1 MTEAEILAAEH
12 ACEKLMRQF
21 ANLNDARD
29 FAGLAALFAEDGRYA
44 RPTDPDRWV
53 EGRDAIRAAFE
64 GRPATKLTR
73 HVVSNAVVTVES
85 PTEATGFSYV
95 TLSAGPAVE
104 SGLVKAD
111 PALIGGFQDRYVKR
125 DGRWLFI
132 ERRGSVVMTMAG

>member
-1 MTEAEILAAEH
+1 MTEAETLAVEH

-29 FAGLAALFAEDGRYA
+29 FAGLAALFAEDGA
-44 RPTDPDRWV
+44 L
-53 EGRDAIRAAFE
+53 
-64 GRPATKLTR
+64 RPADRSGPLGRGPGR
-73 HVVSNAVVTVES
+73 HPRRLRGPPGDQADPPRGLQRGGDGRG

-104 SGLVKAD
+104 TGLVKAD

-132 ERRGSVVMTMAG
+132 ERRGSVVMAMAG

>member
-1 MTEAEILAAEH
+1 MTDAERLVAEH

-29 FAGLAALFAEDGRYA
+29 FTGLAALFAEDARYA

-53 EGRDAIRAAFE
+53 EGRAAIQAAFE

-73 HVVSNAVVTVES
+73 HIVSNAVVTVEG
-85 PTEATGFSYV
+85 PTEASGVSYV

-111 PALIGGFQDRYVKR
+111 PALIGAFHDRYVKL
-125 DGRWLFI
+125 DGRWLFQQ
-132 ERRGSVVMTMAG
+132 RKGSVVMTMAG